1 MRSTSVEITPRA
13 AVSLGLALMLAG
25 SLVAAAVTWGRME
38 AQIATKLDCT
48 VAERDFVRKTDLSE
62 RLDSIERRLSRIED
76 KIDQLISR
84 KAEERLGNPP

>member
-1 MRSTSVEITPRA
+1 MRNNSVQITPRA

-48 VAERDFVRKTDLSE
+48 VAERDFVRKADLAD
-62 RLDSIERRLSRIED
+62 RLNAIERRLIRIED
-76 KIDQLISR
+76 KVDRLFDQQQR
-84 KAEERLGNPP
+84 